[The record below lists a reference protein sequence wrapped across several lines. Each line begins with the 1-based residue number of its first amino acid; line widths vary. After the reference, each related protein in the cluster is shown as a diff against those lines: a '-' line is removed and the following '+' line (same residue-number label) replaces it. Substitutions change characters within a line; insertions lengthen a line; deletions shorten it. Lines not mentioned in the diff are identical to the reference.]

1 MDPAPVHTTLSL
13 LRSVA
18 IQMLQN
24 GPRTDDTGR
33 LQELTVWWED
43 QVIQVLPKV
52 GATPGEIASF
62 RDPGIIYHQ
71 SIVAEKIARL
81 EAIIKRTE
89 S

>member
-1 MDPAPVHTTLSL
+1 VL
-13 LRSVA
+13 
-18 IQMLQN
+18 
-24 GPRTDDTGR
+24 
-33 LQELTVWWED
+33 
-43 QVIQVLPKV
+43 QVLPKV

-81 EAIIKRTE
+81 DVIIKRTE